1 MLTHA
6 IKGMN
11 SIYISTWMDLKNE
24 AQIKNKSNYRKL
36 RNHLDNI
43 LNM

>member
-24 AQIKNKSNYRKL
+24 AELKIKASTENYV
-36 RNHLDNI
+36 I
-43 LNM
+43 IYITF